1 MPGGGIISDPPV
13 NYPPKY
19 RVNDVE
25 VKVISE
31 RVQYYDK
38 DGKLITESL
47 RDYTKRNILDSFAT
61 LESFLYKWNATER
74 KEAIVEELKNHG
86 VLLEALRELSGN
98 KDLDDFDLICH
109 FAYDKKPLTKAERAN
124 NVRKKG
130 YLYKHSEM
138 AQNVIDALLDKYT
151 ENGIMALDSKIL
163 TNDPFSKIGSPAKI
177 AKLFGGKPQ
186 FEHFLH
192 ELRTQL
198 YA

>member
-1 MPGGGIISDPPV
+1 M
-13 NYPPKY
+13 
-19 RVNDVE
+19 RDVDF
-25 VKVISE
+25 VIHAAALKHVPIAE
-31 RVQYYDK
+31 YNPMECIK
-38 DGKLITESL
+38 T
-47 RDYTKRNILDSFAT
+47 NI
-61 LESFLYKWNATER
+61 Y
-74 KEAIVEELKNHG
+74 G
-86 VLLEALRELSGN
+86 
-98 KDLDDFDLICH
+98 
-109 FAYDKKPLTKAERAN
+109 
-124 NVRKKG
+124 
-130 YLYKHSEM
+130 

>member
-1 MPGGGIISDPPV
+1 
-13 NYPPKY
+13 
-19 RVNDVE
+19 
-25 VKVISE
+25 
-31 RVQYYDK
+31 
-38 DGKLITESL
+38 
-47 RDYTKRNILDSFAT
+47 
-61 LESFLYKWNATER
+61 
-74 KEAIVEELKNHG
+74 

-109 FAYDKKPLTKAERAN
+109 FAYDRKPLTKAERAN

-130 YLYKHSEM
+130 YLYQHTEM
-138 AQNVIDALLDKYT
+138 AQKVINALLDKYT
-151 ENGIMALDSKIL
+151 ENGIIAIDSKIL

-186 FEHFLH
+186 LDQLLR